1 MKAQPGSSIEPRDP
15 EPRTGDSQATKRMA
29 ALSPRTKARMAGIFE
44 LLEGTAS
51 TGGQVVILGS
61 LVVEGSAATTA
72 TNILAHQQLF
82 WLGFASSLLGVAFH
96 LAWAL
101 LFYDLL
107 KPVNRSLS
115 LLALCVI
122 LVGCAMQALS
132 SLLYLAPL
140 LVLQGGS
147 ALGAFTPH
155 QLQDLSLVFLNLNA
169 RAYDIY
175 LVFFGLWCVLIGAL
189 IFRSTF
195 LPRILGA
202 LLAIDG
208 VGWML
213 YLLPPLAQQ
222 LFPLIAVAA
231 GLAEFPLLLWLLVVG
246 VNAERWKEQEA
257 VAGAS
262 LRT

>member
-29 ALSPRTKARMAGIFE
+29 ALSPRTKARMAGVFQF
-44 LLEGTAS
+44 LEGLTSA
-51 TGGQVVILGS
+51 GGQVVILGS

-155 QLQDLSLVFLNLNA
+155 QLQDLSLVFLKLNA

-195 LPRILGA
+195 LPRILGV
-202 LLAIDG
+202 LLMIDG

-213 YLLPPLAQQ
+213 YLVPPLAQQ

>member
-29 ALSPRTKARMAGIFE
+29 ALSPRTKARMAGGFQF
-44 LLEGTAS
+44 LEGLTSA
-51 TGGQVVILGS
+51 GGQVVILGS
-61 LVVEGSAATTA
+61 LVVAGSAATTA

-101 LFYDLL
+101 LLYDLL
-107 KPVNRSLS
+107 KPVNRSIS
-115 LLALCVI
+115 LLALCII

-147 ALGAFTPH
+147 TLSAFTPH

-195 LPRILGA
+195 LPRILGV
-202 LLAIDG
+202 LLMIDG

-213 YLLPPLAQQ
+213 YLVPPLAQQ

-231 GLAEFPLLLWLLVVG
+231 GLAEFSLLLWLLVVG